1 MAALRTLRREWKA
14 ILTGAFFLGALLF
27 LFYEIYCAW
36 AYSGMHSFPLLPG
49 LYRLYCKWVIDNGCV
64 GLPGYSDWISFS
76 AHPTLFL
83 INLAVSILITI
94 VFAPLLALGFWRW
107 LFIKMGNR
115 YWRLRAAGFG
125 VSKDELLAQPFA

>member
-1 MAALRTLRREWKA
+1 
-14 ILTGAFFLGALLF
+14 LF

-36 AYSGMHSFPLLPG
+36 SYSGMHSFPLFPG
-49 LYRLYCKWVIDNGCV
+49 LYRLYCKWVIDSGCV

-107 LFIKMGNR
+107 
-115 YWRLRAAGFG
+115 RAQQRNLQRRE
-125 VSKDELLAQPFA
+125 SLPPLDTSIRESIDR